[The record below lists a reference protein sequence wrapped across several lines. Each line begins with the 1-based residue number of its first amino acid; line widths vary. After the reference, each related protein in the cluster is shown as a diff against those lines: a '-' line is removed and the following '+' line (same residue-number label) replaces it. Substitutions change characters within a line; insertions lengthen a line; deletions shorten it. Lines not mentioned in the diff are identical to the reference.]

1 MTSTTTIN
9 SLCGDIYGVIL
20 DYLEEGVDQRAWTNT
35 NRTIQN
41 EIMYRSVIKLNP
53 EHGALYYN
61 NTKFRKKLSKYK
73 VSIDMKPIH
82 YGCKYELI
90 SNKMTS
96 AFRLRNLHSLR
107 LFGCDKLVNVKALK
121 NLHTLYIGYCDELTD
136 ISTLGNVPNLSII
149 ECRKI
154 SYDDACAINN
164 HSMFY
169 ISYVPFLAFL
179 AHEP

>member
-1 MTSTTTIN
+1 MTSITTMN

-73 VSIDMKPIH
+73 VSIDMTPIH
-82 YGCKYELI
+82 NRCPYELI
-90 SNKMTS
+90 VNKMTS
-96 AFRLRNLHSLR
+96 AFRLRNLHSLT
-107 LFGCDKLVNVKALK
+107 LSYCDKLVNVKALK
-121 NLHTLYIGYCDELTD
+121 NLHTLYIGYCDNLTD
-136 ISTLGNVPNLSII
+136 ISTLGNVHNLSIV
-149 ECRKI
+149 ECPNV

-164 HSMFY
+164 HSMWY
-169 ISYVPFLAFL
+169 ISYVPFMFF
-179 AHEP
+179 